1 MLHLD
6 LTPQAAVVLRS
17 ILEAKTLDLHHEIA
31 HTDARQFRQELRGV
45 AATLEEL
52 VAQLDLRLARHQM
65 GDVDAGTHASQG
77 ARHAGGAQPV
87 DAPLA
92 VAPAIAQY
100 LQSHGVAYSVIHHRP
115 VHSASREAAAAHV
128 PGRQWAKAVA
138 CLADGSPVLAVVPAH
153 YRVDLATL
161 RDLVGARQLRL
172 ATEPEMARIY
182 AGCELGSMPPLGP
195 LYDQQVVVDERMAA
209 NDEIAFSAGSH
220 RDAIRMR
227 YTDFAALVHP
237 TVGRVGRLH

>member
-17 ILEAKTLDLHHEIA
+17 ILEAKTLDLHHEIS
-31 HTDARQFRQELRGV
+31 HTDTRQFRQELRGIAV
-45 AATLEEL
+45 TLEEL

-65 GDVDAGTHASQG
+65 GEADTAKDASR
-77 ARHAGGAQPV
+77 ARRHPDGPEPV
-87 DAPLA
+87 EEPLA
-92 VAPAIAQY
+92 LPTPIGDY
-100 LQSHGVAYSVIHHRP
+100 LRSHGINYSVIHHRP
-115 VHSASREAAAAHV
+115 AHSASREAAAAHV

-138 CLADGSPVLAVVPAH
+138 CLADGAPVLAVVPAH

-161 RDLVGARQLRL
+161 GDLIGARQMRL
-172 ATEPEMARIY
+172 ATEQEMAWIY
-182 AGCELGSMPPLGP
+182 QGCELGSMPPLGP
-195 LYDQQVVVDERMAA
+195 LYDQQVVVDERITY
-209 NDEIAFSAGSH
+209 NDEIAFCAGTH

-227 YTDFAALVHP
+227 YSDFAALVHP

>member
-17 ILEAKTLDLHHEIA
+17 ILEAKTLDLHHEIS
-31 HTDARQFRQELRGV
+31 HTDARQFRQELRGITV
-45 AATLEEL
+45 TLEEL
-52 VAQLDLRLARHQM
+52 VAQLDLRLAMHQM
-65 GDVDAGTHASQG
+65 GDADAGNRALR
-77 ARHAGGAQPV
+77 ARRHPDVAEPV
-87 DAPLA
+87 EEPLA
-92 VAPAIAQY
+92 MAPSIAQY
-100 LQSHGVAYSVIHHRP
+100 LRSHGVSYSVIHHRP
-115 VHSASREAAAAHV
+115 AHGASREAAAAHV

-161 RDLVGARQLRL
+161 RDLVGAQQLRL
-172 ATEPEMARIY
+172 ATESEMARIY
-182 AGCELGSMPPLGP
+182 EGCELGAMPPLGP
-195 LYDQQVVVDERMAA
+195 LYDQQVIVDERTAA

-237 TVGRVGRLH
+237 TVARVGRLH

>member
-17 ILEAKTLDLHHEIA
+17 ILEAKSLDLHHEIA
-31 HTDARQFRQELRGV
+31 HTDTRQFRQELRAI
-45 AATLEEL
+45 AATLEDL

-65 GDVDAGTHASQG
+65 GEADAGTHAARTRHHHDG
-77 ARHAGGAQPV
+77 AEPV
-87 DAPLA
+87 EVALDLA
-92 VAPAIAQY
+92 TPIGQY
-100 LQSHGVAYSVIHHRP
+100 LRSHGVHYSVIHHRP
-115 VHSASREAAAAHV
+115 AHSASREAAAAHV

-138 CLADGSPVLAVVPAH
+138 CLADGAPVLAVVPAH
-153 YRVDLATL
+153 YRVDLTTL
-161 RDLVGARQLRL
+161 REVVGAQQLRL

-195 LYDQQVVVDERMAA
+195 LFDQQVVVDERTAA
-209 NDEIAFSAGSH
+209 NDEIAFSAGTH

-227 YTDFAALVHP
+227 YSDFAALVHP